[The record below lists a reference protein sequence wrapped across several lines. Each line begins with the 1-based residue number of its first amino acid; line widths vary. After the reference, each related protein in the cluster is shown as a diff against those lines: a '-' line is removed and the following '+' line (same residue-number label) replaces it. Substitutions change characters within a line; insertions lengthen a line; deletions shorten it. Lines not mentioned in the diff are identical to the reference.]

1 MKKILAMVLAFSMIF
16 GLSACGHTPISNDP
30 KTAIEPNVLEAVPGE
45 ENQGDLPDGTAEQ
58 YTGDLVLL
66 FTNDMH
72 SNLGSSKIMNS
83 DKSTSVVGGV
93 ARMAAAME
101 IEREKAVGKLLALGG
116 GDFSQGTPYQ
126 DGYQKGWEILALA
139 SLGLDYTTLGNHE
152 FDVGD
157 QAIENSWVNAE
168 ANRAKYDVENAL
180 PQLVISNMFIK
191 YDADGNVIE
200 YSEKDIDPA
209 DLSTNAF
216 ASGEYAETGAVN
228 YAVTELNGY
237 KIGLFGLEGENSYGY
252 CKNSDLTRMD
262 CIATANIYSRYLKE
276 VEGCDIVI
284 AISHC
289 GDVEDR
295 AIAAAS
301 EGYLDVI
308 QSAHEHS
315 LYAEPAVENG
325 VIIFSTGC
333 YAQHVGVL
341 SLAKTDSGWTYV
353 PEETVAYELTDAFDY
368 TDETDMTAPAQ
379 AYRRLAALVAQFD
392 QELVA
397 PDGYFSKLGLNGVT
411 SDTVIMSIEKGYDF
425 IQANGGY
432 TYIQSPVTAFI
443 GDAFNY
449 ASGSQV
455 AFFFGGY
462 VRTPLYTGDF
472 TVADAFNLQS
482 TGESAVDHSAGSS
495 LVKCDLSGLQLA
507 AICLFDAMCSGVDA
521 DGVLYGGAGTLH
533 SSGMRYV
540 YSVADG
546 KISCDVT
553 TIEIYNSETDT
564 WEPLDWTKA
573 YSCSFTFESSQN
585 LVSYIPMLTGMLS
598 ESVPFAPYD
607 EETGTYAEIPADNT
621 SEEYYAFWAPYC
633 VDQGVL
639 EGTGLELKS
648 WTALYYYAL
657 TMNGTLSDYYTMEN
671 LTQTRIAS
679 AE

>member
-1 MKKILAMVLAFSMIF
+1 MKRILAIVLAFSMIF

-45 ENQGDLPDGTAEQ
+45 ENQGNLPDGTAEQ

-101 IEREKAVGKLLALGG
+101 IEREKAVGKLLVLGG

-180 PQLVISNMFIK
+180 PQLVISNIFIK
-191 YDADGNVIE
+191 YDADGNEIE

-262 CIATANIYSRYLKE
+262 CIATANIYSKYLKE

-289 GDVEDR
+289 GDSEDQ

-308 QSAHEHS
+308 QSAHAHS
-315 LYAEPAVENG
+315 VYDEPVVENG
-325 VIIFSTGC
+325 VIVFSTGC
-333 YAQHVGVL
+333 
-341 SLAKTDSGWTYV
+341 
-353 PEETVAYELTDAFDY
+353 
-368 TDETDMTAPAQ
+368 
-379 AYRRLAALVAQFD
+379 
-392 QELVA
+392 
-397 PDGYFSKLGLNGVT
+397 
-411 SDTVIMSIEKGYDF
+411 
-425 IQANGGY
+425 
-432 TYIQSPVTAFI
+432 
-443 GDAFNY
+443 
-449 ASGSQV
+449 
-455 AFFFGGY
+455 
-462 VRTPLYTGDF
+462 
-472 TVADAFNLQS
+472 
-482 TGESAVDHSAGSS
+482 
-495 LVKCDLSGLQLA
+495 
-507 AICLFDAMCSGVDA
+507 
-521 DGVLYGGAGTLH
+521 
-533 SSGMRYV
+533 
-540 YSVADG
+540 
-546 KISCDVT
+546 
-553 TIEIYNSETDT
+553 
-564 WEPLDWTKA
+564 
-573 YSCSFTFESSQN
+573 
-585 LVSYIPMLTGMLS
+585 
-598 ESVPFAPYD
+598 
-607 EETGTYAEIPADNT
+607 
-621 SEEYYAFWAPYC
+621 
-633 VDQGVL
+633 
-639 EGTGLELKS
+639 
-648 WTALYYYAL
+648 
-657 TMNGTLSDYYTMEN
+657 
-671 LTQTRIAS
+671 
-679 AE
+679 